1 MVRGFAVIGIL
12 FLSTFALCGIWCL
25 MVGVAKVIDTLPA
38 IWRFCVRFV
47 RWRVRVHRTPR
58 PGGMHYE

>member
-1 MVRGFAVIGIL
+1 MGIL
-12 FLSTFALCGIWCL
+12 FLSTFALCIIWCL
-25 MVGVAKVIDTLPA
+25 MVGVAKVIDTIPA

-58 PGGMHYE
+58 PCGMHYE